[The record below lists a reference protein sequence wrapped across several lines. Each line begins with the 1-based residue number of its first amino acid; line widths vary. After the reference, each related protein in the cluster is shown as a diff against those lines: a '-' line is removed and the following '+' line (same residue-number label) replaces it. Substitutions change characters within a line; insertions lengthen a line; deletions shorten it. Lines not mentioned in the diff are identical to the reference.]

1 MLAFPR
7 PSRGHMIVDPSNDRR
22 YLVGDEIKPFLLRG
36 VMPIAY
42 EASMEFLAQ
51 ADPRYRFPVPTLD
64 TKDYRKLP
72 YWS

>member
-1 MLAFPR
+1 
-7 PSRGHMIVDPSNDRR
+7 MIVDPSNDRR
-22 YLVGDEIKPFLLRG
+22 YLIGDEIKPFLLRG

-42 EASMEFLAQ
+42 EASMEFLSQ